1 MLEQMKKKA
10 SRIYSIFAVDDR
22 GILILGVGN
31 KFCEQNPAGRIKQ
44 PNPLLSNKAV

>member
-22 GILILGVGN
+22 GISILGVGN
-31 KFCEQNPAGRIKQ
+31 KFYKQNPAGKTKQ
-44 PNPLLSNKAV
+44 PNPPLSNKAV